1 MAGSPASGGA
11 SGQAAG
17 GEAASGQAGA
27 GGAATVCQPGKQE
40 SCACPGTTETGV
52 QVCEPSGQ
60 SWGPCTGCPGGG
72 AGGEAGSAGA
82 SPTGGAGGAGGAG
95 GGPAECTEGQHQ
107 GCECPI
113 AGEVG
118 LQACQADGSWGACEG
133 CPDYPVPVE
142 GVDYVLCEDS
152 GNPVGQCA
160 GLPGYYGCITDFD
173 DSFFEVWVT
182 KHCKQ
187 QGASYLCCD
196 VPSACDRVAV
206 NMIEPGV
213 VLTCD
218 EYEAETGVKV
228 TNTACKN
235 SSKPCSVV
243 RPELSACW
251 AMCTST
257 EANGKCP
264 SEGNSECENTS
275 PYEQAG
281 PGAFIGCCFDMLPIR
296 QQAPP
301 WLEQQPGRIVP

>member
-1 MAGSPASGGA
+1 M
-11 SGQAAG
+11 
-17 GEAASGQAGA
+17 
-27 GGAATVCQPGKQE
+27 
-40 SCACPGTTETGV
+40 
-52 QVCEPSGQ
+52 
-60 SWGPCTGCPGGG
+60 
-72 AGGEAGSAGA
+72 
-82 SPTGGAGGAGGAG
+82 
-95 GGPAECTEGQHQ
+95 
-107 GCECPI
+107 
-113 AGEVG
+113 
-118 LQACQADGSWGACEG
+118 QACQADGSWGACEG